1 MSKLVKQRRDQ
12 LNVVPAK
19 HGTQHG
25 VVEVTQCG
33 VGGYAADSDVIT
45 IFRQAPG
52 CTVGGIA
59 GKITAVTDAT
69 RNRKTPLPRLQG
81 ELRGGEYV
89 PDNEVALEIGVVAV
103 ALVVRQA
110 KRLDRETTRLLYQ
123 HQACREFL

>member
-1 MSKLVKQRRDQ
+1 MSELVKQRRDQ

-33 VGGYAADSDVIT
+33 IGGYAADSYVIAV
-45 IFRQAPG
+45 FCQAPG
-52 CTVGGIA
+52 FTVGGIA

-69 RNRKTPLPRLQG
+69 GNRKTPLPRLQG
-81 ELRGGEYV
+81 ELRGGEYI
-89 PDNEVALEIGVVAV
+89 PDNEVALDIGVIAV

-110 KRLDRETTRLLYQ
+110 
-123 HQACREFL
+123 